1 MKAPQTARVPFD
13 VFLVDDSAP
22 VRERIEA
29 LLASLEG
36 ARVVG
41 HAEGADD
48 AAARILAL
56 GPQVVILDLKLAQG
70 SGFDV
75 LRAVC
80 PQAPH
85 IDVYMLSNFATDAYR
100 RTAAQLGARG
110 FFDKTQEF
118 AQLMELLAQRART

>member
-1 MKAPQTARVPFD
+1 VPLEI
-13 VFLVDDSAP
+13 FLVDDSAP
-22 VRERIEA
+22 VRSRIEA
-29 LLASLEG
+29 LLAGLDG

-41 HAEGADD
+41 HADGADE
-48 AAARILAL
+48 AVAGILAL
-56 GPQVVILDLKLAQG
+56 APHVVILDLKLAQG

-80 PQAPH
+80 PQAPQ
-85 IDVYMLSNFATDAYR
+85 IDVYMLSNFATDGYR

-118 AQLMELLAQRART
+118 VQLMDLLAQRARS